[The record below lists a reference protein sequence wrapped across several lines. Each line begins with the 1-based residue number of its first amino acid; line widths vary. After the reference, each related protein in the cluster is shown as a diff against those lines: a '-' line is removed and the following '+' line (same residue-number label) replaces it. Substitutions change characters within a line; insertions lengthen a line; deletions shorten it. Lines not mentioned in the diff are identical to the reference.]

1 MKDFPA
7 AFQRQTESYEFSL
20 RFCSLQDAEQAAR
33 DLIDFLMAGV
43 RPKKGQESE
52 PTKETVPE
60 PQEKPVENSRT
71 IPRGPI
77 ADDLNRYMN
86 EHAYSER
93 DMAKILG
100 VAQTTINHWRSG
112 ICLPTGDKM
121 KDVFYLLYGYVEGD
135 GTK

>member
-43 RPKKGQESE
+43 RPKKEA
-52 PTKETVPE
+52 PPE
-60 PQEKPVENSRT
+60 PPKEAKERKRT

-77 ADDLNRYMN
+77 ADDLNRYMKD
-86 EHAYSER
+86 HGYSER

-100 VAQTTINHWRSG
+100 VSQKFDQSLAARH
-112 ICLPTGDKM
+112 LPPNRQ
-121 KDVFYLLYGYVEGD
+121 YYS
-135 GTK
+135 

>member
-43 RPKKGQESE
+43 RPKKEA
-52 PTKETVPE
+52 PPE
-60 PQEKPVENSRT
+60 PPKAAPPEPPKEAKDRKRT

-77 ADDLNRYMN
+77 ADDLNRYMQ
-86 EHAYSER
+86 EHGYSER
-93 DMAKILG
+93 DMAKVLG
-100 VAQTTINHWRSG
+100 VSQNTINHWRRG
-112 ICLPTGDKM
+112 ICLPTGGKV
-121 KDVFYLLYGYVEGD
+121 KDVLYLLYGSVEGD
-135 GTK
+135 GSK

>member
-20 RFCSLQDAEQAAR
+20 HFCSLQDAERAAR

-43 RPKKGQESE
+43 RPKKETPPEPPQES
-52 PTKETVPE
+52 KER
-60 PQEKPVENSRT
+60 QKT

-100 VAQTTINHWRSG
+100 VAQTTINHWRRG

>member
-43 RPKKGQESE
+43 RPKKETPPE
-52 PTKETVPE
+52 PTQEAKER
-60 PQEKPVENSRT
+60 QRA

-100 VAQTTINHWRSG
+100 VAQTTINHWRRG
-112 ICLPTGDKM
+112 ICLPTGDKRR
-121 KDVFYLLYGYVEGD
+121 DVLYLLYGCVEGD
-135 GTK
+135 ESK

>member
-7 AFQRQTESYEFSL
+7 AFQLQTESYEFSL

-43 RPKKGQESE
+43 RPKK
-52 PTKETVPE
+52 ETPPE
-60 PQEKPVENSRT
+60 PPQEAKERKIT

-77 ADDLNRYMN
+77 ADDLNRYMQ
-86 EHAYSER
+86 EHGYSER

-100 VAQTTINHWRSG
+100 VAQTTINHWRRG

>member
-43 RPKKGQESE
+43 RPKKDADQE
-52 PTKETVPE
+52 P
-60 PQEKPVENSRT
+60 PQEAKERQKT

-77 ADDLNRYMN
+77 ADDLNRYMKD
-86 EHAYSER
+86 HGYSER

-100 VAQTTINHWRSG
+100 VSQNTINHWRRG
-112 ICLPTGDKM
+112 ICLPTGNKV
-121 KDVFYLLYGYVEGD
+121 KDVFYLLYGCVEGD

>member
-43 RPKKGQESE
+43 RPKKE
-52 PTKETVPE
+52 PPPE
-60 PQEKPVENSRT
+60 PPQEAKERQRT
-71 IPRGPI
+71 IPCGPI
-77 ADDLNRYMN
+77 ADDLNRYMQ

-100 VAQTTINHWRSG
+100 VAQTTINHWRRG

>member
-33 DLIDFLMAGV
+33 DLIDFLMAGA
-43 RPKKGQESE
+43 R
-52 PTKETVPE
+52 PTKETPPE
-60 PQEKPVENSRT
+60 PPQEAKERQKT

-77 ADDLNRYMN
+77 ADDLNRYMQ
-86 EHAYSER
+86 EHGYSER

-100 VAQTTINHWRSG
+100 VAQTTINHWRRG

>member
-1 MKDFPA
+1 MKGFPA

-33 DLIDFLMAGV
+33 DPIDFLMAGV
-43 RPKKGQESE
+43 RPKKEA
-52 PTKETVPE
+52 PPE
-60 PQEKPVENSRT
+60 PPQEAKERQRT
-71 IPRGPI
+71 VPRGPI

-100 VAQTTINHWRSG
+100 VAQTTINHWRRG

-135 GTK
+135 EAK

>member
-7 AFQRQTESYEFSL
+7 AFHRQTESYEFSL

-43 RPKKGQESE
+43 RPKKEAA
-52 PTKETVPE
+52 PE
-60 PQEKPVENSRT
+60 PPQEAKERQRA

-93 DMAKILG
+93 DMAKLLG
-100 VAQTTINHWRSG
+100 VAQTTINHWRRG

>member
-43 RPKKGQESE
+43 RPKKDADQ
-52 PTKETVPE
+52 E
-60 PQEKPVENSRT
+60 PQQEAKERQRT
-71 IPRGPI
+71 ISRGPI
-77 ADDLNRYMN
+77 ADDLNRYMQ
-86 EHAYSER
+86 EHGYSER

-100 VAQTTINHWRSG
+100 VAQTTINHWRRG
-112 ICLPTGDKM
+112 ISMPTGDRIQ
-121 KDVFYLLYGYVEGD
+121 DVFYLLYGYVEGD

>member
-7 AFQRQTESYEFSL
+7 SFQRQTESYEFSL

-43 RPKKGQESE
+43 RPKKDADQE
-52 PTKETVPE
+52 P
-60 PQEKPVENSRT
+60 PQEAKERQKT

-77 ADDLNRYMN
+77 ADDLNRYMQ
-86 EHAYSER
+86 EHGYSER
-93 DMAKILG
+93 AMAKILG
-100 VAQTTINHWRSG
+100 TSQTAINNWRRG

-121 KDVFYLLYGYVEGD
+121 KALFQLLYGYVEGD
-135 GTK
+135 EAK

>member
-43 RPKKGQESE
+43 RPKKEAA
-52 PTKETVPE
+52 PE
-60 PQEKPVENSRT
+60 PPQEAKERQRA

-100 VAQTTINHWRSG
+100 VAQTTINHWRRG
-112 ICLPTGDKM
+112 ICLPTGDKV
-121 KDVFYLLYGYVEGD
+121 KDVFYLLYGYIEGD

>member
-43 RPKKGQESE
+43 RPKK
-52 PTKETVPE
+52 ETAPE
-60 PQEKPVENSRT
+60 PPQEAKERQKK

-100 VAQTTINHWRSG
+100 VAQTTINYWRRG

-121 KDVFYLLYGYVEGD
+121 KNVFYLLYGYVEGD
-135 GTK
+135 ESK

>member
-7 AFQRQTESYEFSL
+7 TFHRQTETYEFSL
-20 RFCSLQDAEQAAR
+20 HFSSLPDAEQAAR
-33 DLIDFLMAGV
+33 DLIDFLMTGV
-43 RPKKGQESE
+43 RQKKDPAQE
-52 PTKETVPE
+52 P
-60 PQEKPVENSRT
+60 PQEAKERQKT

-77 ADDLNRYMN
+77 ADDLNLYMQ
-86 EHAYSER
+86 EFDYSER

-100 VAQTTINHWRSG
+100 VSQTTINHWRRG

-135 GTK
+135 EAK

>member
-43 RPKKGQESE
+43 RPKKEA
-52 PTKETVPE
+52 PPE
-60 PQEKPVENSRT
+60 PPQEAKERQRT

-77 ADDLNRYMN
+77 ADDLNRYIT
-86 EHAYSER
+86 EHGYSER

-100 VAQTTINHWRSG
+100 VSQNAINHWRRG
-112 ICLPTGDKM
+112 ICLPTGDK
-121 KDVFYLLYGYVEGD
+121 KRDVLCLLYGRVEGD
-135 GTK
+135 ESK

>member
-7 AFQRQTESYEFSL
+7 SFQRQTESYAFSL

-43 RPKKGQESE
+43 RPE
-52 PTKETVPE
+52 KEIPPE
-60 PQEKPVENSRT
+60 PPQEAKERKRT

-77 ADDLNRYMN
+77 ADDLNRYMQ
-86 EHAYSER
+86 EHGYSER
-93 DMAKILG
+93 AMAKILG
-100 VAQTTINHWRSG
+100 VSQNTINHWRRG
-112 ICLPTGDKM
+112 ICLPTGDKK
-121 KDVFYLLYGYVEGD
+121 KDVFYLLYGYIEGD

>member
-7 AFQRQTESYEFSL
+7 AFQRQTESYELSL
-20 RFCSLQDAEQAAR
+20 RFCSLQDAAQAAR

-43 RPKKGQESE
+43 RPKKEAA
-52 PTKETVPE
+52 PE
-60 PQEKPVENSRT
+60 PPQEAKERQKT

-100 VAQTTINHWRSG
+100 VAQTTINHWRRG

>member
-43 RPKKGQESE
+43 RPKK
-52 PTKETVPE
+52 ETAPE
-60 PQEKPVENSRT
+60 PPQEAKERKKT

-77 ADDLNRYMN
+77 ADDLNRYMQ

-100 VAQTTINHWRSG
+100 VAQTTINHWRRG

-135 GTK
+135 GSK

>member
-43 RPKKGQESE
+43 RPKK
-52 PTKETVPE
+52 ETPPE
-60 PQEKPVENSRT
+60 PPQEAKERQKTV
-71 IPRGPI
+71 PRGPI
-77 ADDLNRYMN
+77 ADYLNRYME
-86 EHAYSER
+86 EHGYSER

-100 VAQTTINHWRSG
+100 VAQTTINHWRRG

>member
-43 RPKKGQESE
+43 RPKKEAA
-52 PTKETVPE
+52 PE
-60 PQEKPVENSRT
+60 PPQEAKERQRA

-100 VAQTTINHWRSG
+100 VAQTTINHWRRG

>member
-7 AFQRQTESYEFSL
+7 AFHRQTESYEFSL

-43 RPKKGQESE
+43 RPKK
-52 PTKETVPE
+52 ETPPE
-60 PQEKPVENSRT
+60 PPQEAKERQKTV
-71 IPRGPI
+71 PRGPV

-86 EHAYSER
+86 EHGYSER

-100 VAQTTINHWRSG
+100 VAQTTINHWRRG

>member
-43 RPKKGQESE
+43 RPKKEAA
-52 PTKETVPE
+52 PE
-60 PQEKPVENSRT
+60 PPQEAKERQRA

-100 VAQTTINHWRSG
+100 VAQTTINNWRRG
-112 ICLPTGDKM
+112 ICLPTGDKT
-121 KDVFYLLYGYVEGD
+121 KDLFYLLYGYVEGD
-135 GTK
+135 EAK

>member
-43 RPKKGQESE
+43 RPKKEAA
-52 PTKETVPE
+52 PE
-60 PQEKPVENSRT
+60 PPQEAKERQKT

-77 ADDLNRYMN
+77 ADDLNLYMQ
-86 EHAYSER
+86 EFDYSER

-100 VAQTTINHWRSG
+100 VAQTTINHWRRG
-112 ICLPTGDKM
+112 ICLPTRDKM
-121 KDVFYLLYGYVEGD
+121 KALFQLLYGSVEGD
-135 GTK
+135 GSK

>member
-43 RPKKGQESE
+43 RPKK
-52 PTKETVPE
+52 ETPPE
-60 PQEKPVENSRT
+60 PPQEAKERQRA

-86 EHAYSER
+86 EHGYSER

-100 VAQTTINHWRSG
+100 VAQTTINHWRRG
-112 ICLPTGDKM
+112 ICRPTGDKM
-121 KDVFYLLYGYVEGD
+121 NDLFYLLYGYVEGD
-135 GTK
+135 GSK

>member
-43 RPKKGQESE
+43 RPKKEA
-52 PTKETVPE
+52 PPE
-60 PQEKPVENSRT
+60 PPKEAKERQKT

-86 EHAYSER
+86 EHGYSEQ

-100 VAQTTINHWRSG
+100 VAQTTINNWRRG

-121 KDVFYLLYGYVEGD
+121 KDVFYLLYGSVEGD

>member
-43 RPKKGQESE
+43 RPKK
-52 PTKETVPE
+52 ETAPE
-60 PQEKPVENSRT
+60 PPQEAKERQRT

-77 ADDLNRYMN
+77 ADDLNRYMKD
-86 EHAYSER
+86 HGYSER

-100 VAQTTINHWRSG
+100 VSQNTINHWRRG
-112 ICLPTGDKM
+112 ICLLTGNKV
-121 KDVFYLLYGYVEGD
+121 KDVFYLLYGCVEGD
-135 GTK
+135 EAK

>member
-43 RPKKGQESE
+43 RPKK
-52 PTKETVPE
+52 ETAPE
-60 PQEKPVENSRT
+60 PPKEAKERQRT
-71 IPRGPI
+71 IPSGPI

-100 VAQTTINHWRSG
+100 VDQTTINHWRRG

-121 KDVFYLLYGYVEGD
+121 KDLFYLLYGYVEGD
-135 GTK
+135 ESK

>member
-33 DLIDFLMAGV
+33 DLIDFLLAGV
-43 RPKKGQESE
+43 RPKKEAA
-52 PTKETVPE
+52 PE
-60 PQEKPVENSRT
+60 PPQEAKERKRT
-71 IPRGPI
+71 IPCGPI
-77 ADDLNRYMN
+77 ADDLNRYMQ

-100 VAQTTINHWRSG
+100 VAQTTINHWRRG

-121 KDVFYLLYGYVEGD
+121 KDVFYLLYGSVEGD

>member
-7 AFQRQTESYEFSL
+7 SFQRQTESYEFSL

-43 RPKKGQESE
+43 RPKK
-52 PTKETVPE
+52 ETAPE
-60 PQEKPVENSRT
+60 PPQEAKERQKT

-77 ADDLNRYMN
+77 ADDLNRYMQ
-86 EHAYSER
+86 EHGYSER
-93 DMAKILG
+93 DMAKVLG
-100 VAQTTINHWRSG
+100 VSQNTINHWRRG
-112 ICLPTGDKM
+112 ICLPTGGKV

-135 GTK
+135 ESK